1 MGKTKKKGGAGA
13 GKMVSGTAQQDRLV
27 GQRERLNLVR
37 LERAMEREA
46 VELADWV
53 PAPAPKDEAEYTSK
67 GKRKRKAPSGPED
80 WKLRGCARPWESLN
94 DGTLD
99 PDGRPYDVRPEGVDF
114 FATATGRFW
123 TAGNE
128 ATRKHIANRRELVDV
143 YRTVFREAAALT
155 VGTRALELDA
165 SDAT

>member
-1 MGKTKKKGGAGA
+1 
-13 GKMVSGTAQQDRLV
+13 MVEDSAPVKVQ
-27 GQRERLNLVR
+27 
-37 LERAMEREA
+37 
-46 VELADWV
+46 VE
-53 PAPAPKDEAEYTSK
+53 PEYTST

-123 TAGNE
+123 KRCLQE
-128 ATRKHIANRRELVDV
+128 ARL
-143 YRTVFREAAALT
+143 L
-155 VGTRALELDA
+155 
-165 SDAT
+165 